1 MSNLFMDFFT
11 ELTCDISPTDFEK
24 FCMEFLR
31 AYAEKEKLSEFNIK
45 HNVKIEASDGIYQI
59 DIYAEFVAMNCKF
72 KVLAECKKYNKAV
85 SRDKVEILYSRL
97 QSLGMNKGILISTS
111 GFQSGAIQFAKSHG
125 IALIQVSDKSIDFY
139 SASANN
145 SDLVE
150 IIEKRRFMEYPK
162 YVAKEIVDENYVTI
176 RVYPTDK
183 MLTDIHNTIIKEIMK
198 GES

>member
-1 MSNLFMDFFT
+1 MSDYFIDYFT
-11 ELTCDISPTDFEK
+11 ELTCEISPTDFEK

-139 SASANN
+139 SASANV
-145 SDLVE
+145 SDLKQQ
-150 IIEKRRFMEYPK
+150 IEKRMFMLYPK
-162 YVAKEIVDENYVTI
+162 YVAKEIVDENYFTK
-176 RVYPTDK
+176 RLYPTDK
-183 MLTDIHNTIIKEIMK
+183 MITDIHNKIIKDLR
-198 GES
+198 GGH